1 MSAVLTPT
9 ATQELAVLD
18 CGCARWSNLEQPSVQ
33 AELRLAF
40 RARRPL
46 ITVFDDNPHSRAHFD
61 YGAAWARH
69 GDIAEFMGKT

>member
-1 MSAVLTPT
+1 M
-9 ATQELAVLD
+9 
-18 CGCARWSNLEQPSVQ
+18 Q

-69 GDIAEFMGKT
+69 GDIAEFMGEDLTEDPQRLHPFICGSDHDIV